1 MKGADSSPS
10 ANDEEAGPLMCAMLI
25 RRRRTIKRMGKTD
38 SMAHNVLE
46 VAPIMKQLTA
56 RGVGLDYLNV
66 GRSSR
71 CGGRTH
77 ILRQLSRRCSH
88 QQAPMYTVAIAQE
101 AADRSRGTLPLQ
113 SIPMLVP
120 CGRTKCFARLR
131 QLLLAIESGIWA
143 L

>member
-71 CGGRTH
+71 CGSYSYPQTVE
-77 ILRQLSRRCSH
+77 SSMFPSTS
-88 QQAPMYTVAIAQE
+88 AYTVAITQE

-120 CGRTKCFARLR
+120 CGRNEVFRPTEAV
-131 QLLLAIESGIWA
+131 IVSN
-143 L
+143 